1 MPLKTKVLFL
11 HTELALCMPIS
22 GEFCLLF
29 FKQCFKGCFVSDN
42 LQVKKILCQSLGVM
56 VLQDEMS
63 QGKIN
68 ERVSFKI

>member
-1 MPLKTKVLFL
+1 MTENTKFPFL
-11 HTELALCMPIS
+11 LTDLALCMYIS